1 MKRLGIL
8 LIAALG
14 VAGVL
19 RADDEDEKEV
29 DPVSLKGYLKQIRD
43 SEAHNRA
50 TAAFALGDLP
60 SPPAALH
67 DPDELVRRDAID
79 ILRNMEPL
87 PPEAVGAV
95 KEALKDRDSIVRD
108 RATIALSHAGGS
120 MSASEKAAT
129 FLPRIRDGDSAV
141 RASSA
146 EGLGQIGPVTPETVP
161 ALREAWQKKD
171 DKAHSAIGSA
181 LEKLGEKL
189 QE

>member
-50 TAAFALGDLP
+50 TAAFALVDLP
-60 SPPAALH
+60 SPQAALH
-67 DPDELVRRDAID
+67 DP
-79 ILRNMEPL
+79 
-87 PPEAVGAV
+87 
-95 KEALKDRDSIVRD
+95 DRDSIVRD

-146 EGLGQIGPVTPETVP
+146 EGLGQIGPVTPEAVP